1 MGVKFKGTSISTSGN
16 FPKVGDTL
24 PEMKLVKSDLSEL
37 NTNELKGKKVVFN
50 IFPSV
55 DTAVCAM
62 QLTKFANQLK
72 NREDVALVFTS
83 LDLPFAFSRFCS
95 AEGINNAITT
105 SDFRY
110 RDADQDRKSTRLNS
124 SHVRISYAV
133 FCLKKKKKNKKRTTT
148 TTTKTQTHSLNQITN
163 NDPHNHQPQ
172 QQIY

>member
-105 SDFRY
+105 SDFRD
-110 RDADQDRKSTRLNS
+110 RDADQLG
-124 SHVRISYAV
+124 AV
-133 FCLKKKKKNKKRTTT
+133 MKGGTLAGLHARGVIVTDENLVIQYSELVEEVTDEPDYDAALAKV
-148 TTTKTQTHSLNQITN
+148 
-163 NDPHNHQPQ
+163 
-172 QQIY
+172 